1 VVDFGPYSSISW
13 ESRAIASEAN
23 PRSDADGPG
32 RPVTRRNFIV
42 WYLAGL
48 LTATVVA
55 VVAPILIFIY
65 PPQGQTKN
73 KDATITLDKALDA
86 LGNEEAVKFQSPAE
100 TGFVMKD
107 GGGDN
112 APGKVAFSGYAVKDA
127 SGAVNVMAVN
137 CSHLGCSV
145 EFNADAKRFQCP
157 CHGSQFNP
165 QGQVVHGPAVYAL
178 SHLDWKPGASPNQI
192 VIASYELKG
201 IG

>member
-1 VVDFGPYSSISW
+1 MGVK
-13 ESRAIASEAN
+13 RAIASEVQ
-23 PRSDADGPG
+23 PHSDVDGAS

-55 VVAPILIFIY
+55 IVAPLLIYIY
-65 PPQGQTKN
+65 PPTGNTKRKN
-73 KDATITLDKALDA
+73 VSITLDKAVDA
-86 LGNEEAVKFQSPAE
+86 MANGDAVKFQAPPE

-112 APGKVAFSGYAVKDA
+112 SPGGVAFSGYVVKDLA
-127 SGAVNVMAVN
+127 GRVSVYAVN

-145 EFNADAKRFQCP
+145 AFNSGALRFECP
-157 CHGSQFNP
+157 CHGSQFNIE
-165 QGQVVHGPAVYAL
+165 GNVIHGPAIYPL
-178 SHLDWKPGASPNQI
+178 SHLDWQQGSSPTEI
-192 VIASYELKG
+192 SISSYELKG